1 MSSRSPFWLLV
12 PIKKDSP
19 AYAECRRLAE
29 EKAEEDDDSL
39 YLNDDLEPSVVIC
52 ATDLGLAFRG
62 TRVSVG
68 AHLMALGFDD
78 NPPHYLE
85 NDIEVEGKDLN
96 LIGSLGYL
104 SGVGKNALTQD
115 IGEWLAD
122 AFADV
127 EG

>member
-19 AYAECRRLAE
+19 AYAECRRLVE
-29 EKAEEDDDSL
+29 EEAAA
-39 YLNDDLEPSVVIC
+39 YYDDLEPAVVIN
-52 ATDLGLAFRG
+52 AIDLDLAFGG

-68 AHLMALGFDD
+68 AHLMALGEDYY
-78 NPPHYLE
+78 PPHYLE
-85 NDIEVEGKDLN
+85 KDIEVDGKDLN

-104 SGVGKNALTQD
+104 SGVGKNALTRD

-122 AFADV
+122 AYA
-127 EG
+127 ENIGE

>member
-19 AYAECRRLAE
+19 AYDECRRLAE
-29 EKAEEDDDSL
+29 EAAGD
-39 YLNDDLEPSVVIC
+39 YYDLEPSVVIC
-52 ATDLGLAFRG
+52 ATDLALAFRG